1 MLHIS
6 QLHKLVEHG
15 EFSLN
20 FVSTDGQNVH
30 VQRCICSSF
39 HSSGRTMNIKF
50 CDSEEIRTVRRC
62 TVTSFNRE
70 EVVL

>member
-15 EFSLN
+15 EFSLS
-20 FVSTDGQNVH
+20 FISTDGQKVKA
-30 VQRCICSSF
+30 QRCICSSF

-50 CDSEEIRTVRRC
+50 CDSQEIRTVRRC
-62 TVTSFNRE
+62 TVTSLNNE